1 MKGKYSE
8 IGKRLEKP
16 FKGANNSWFQLDK
29 LEHFICYFILGIWF
43 YCIWYSIGIAKTS
56 SAILSIITCFVFGL
70 LVELLEMTQFWVKL
84 MRFIGENDIFPAN
97 SIDKKDLVVNIL
109 GGVIGVITILFI
121 QSLY

>member
-1 MKGKYSE
+1 MKYSK

-16 FKGANNSWFQLDK
+16 FKGANNSWFELDK

-43 YCIWYSIGIAKTS
+43 YCIWWPLGITKIS

-70 LVELLEMTQFWVKL
+70 LVELLEMTQFWVKV
-84 MRFIGENDIFPAN
+84 MRFIGENDTFPAN
-97 SIDKKDLVVNIL
+97 SIDKKDIVVNIF

-121 QSLY
+121 QY